1 MERSSKA
8 VLGKAASAEGPN
20 RVVFDTSLLLSIP
33 ENKARVFEGIKEKV
47 ADAEFFVTES
57 VLREL
62 DTLKGRKGKRQ
73 DVEIVRKALKANNVK
88 TLENGC
94 ANADDCLAEKASG
107 GFIVATSD
115 SELKKRIKG
124 FGGRIIYLKKG
135 KLIEIE

>member
-1 MERSSKA
+1 LEESNKVA
-8 VLGKAASAEGPN
+8 L
-20 RVVFDTSLLLSIP
+20 DTSILLSIP
-33 ENKARVFEGIKEKV
+33 ENKARVFEGIREKIWN
-47 ADAEFFVTES
+47 AEFFVTES

-62 DTLKGRKGKRQ
+62 DVLQERKGKRQ
-73 DVEIVRKALKANNVK
+73 DVEIVRKALKAHNVK

-94 ANADDCLAEKASG
+94 DNADDCLAEKASG

-115 SELKKRIKG
+115 SALKKRIKG